1 MVTTELITRTEIQQ
15 YKQISDSL
23 DNTKLTQLILEAQ
36 EQDLRPLLGE
46 SLYTDIL
53 INPDD
58 YSDLL
63 NGGSYTYQETTYINV
78 GLKIV
83 LACYVYA
90 RNVLFGDVTDTPFGS
105 VFKEEQSSS
114 RVDLKMKQTL
124 YDQNREIAFNYF
136 RNVEYYL
143 YRTENA
149 LYKKKTTRRKTG
161 LKITRVG

>member
-23 DNTKLTQLILEAQ
+23 DENKLTQLILEAQ
-36 EQDLRPLLGE
+36 EQDLKPLLGE
-46 SLYTDIL
+46 SLYTDL
-53 INPDD
+53 
-58 YSDLL
+58 LL
-63 NGGSYTYQETTYINV
+63 NPENYTSLLDGGSYTHQDMTYVNV

-105 VFKEEQSSS
+105 VFKEDQSSS

-124 YDQNREIAFNYF
+124 YDQNRDIAFNYF

-143 YRTENA
+143 LRTENA
-149 LYKKKTTRRKTG
+149 LYKKKTSTRRSG
-161 LKITRVG
+161 MKITRIG